1 MVMPVSTQLFMADGG
16 GRAVYPGEMDTCLAS
31 ATYLRA

>member
-1 MVMPVSTQLFMADGG
+1 MVMPASTQFFMADGG